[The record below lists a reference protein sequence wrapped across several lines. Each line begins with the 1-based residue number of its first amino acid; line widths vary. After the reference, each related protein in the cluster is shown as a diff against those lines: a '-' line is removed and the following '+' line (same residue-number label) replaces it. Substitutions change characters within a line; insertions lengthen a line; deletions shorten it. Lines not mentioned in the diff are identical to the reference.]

1 MRRPYESAGDPHFPR
16 SHPTT
21 WRGLTPRGGRGIFAV
36 PCGRKAG
43 LVGTPKQR
51 RVLVVDSARRIV
63 RLARVNLERAGY
75 EVASAFDGE
84 EALDKAASE
93 KPDLIVLGATAPPVD
108 ASEVLKR
115 LRANEATKG
124 TRVVMLGDKGP
135 DADLFGEDS

>member
-1 MRRPYESAGDPHFPR
+1 
-16 SHPTT
+16 
-21 WRGLTPRGGRGIFAV
+21 
-36 PCGRKAG
+36 
-43 LVGTPKQR
+43 VGTPKQR